1 MSNLKVLHLDLD
13 TGQIVAK
20 GSAIS
25 GGGGAPGNFVN
36 VSGDTMTGFLTLHAD
51 PTDNFHASTKQYVDV
66 LINDVLDEISTIRD
80 DHNADLSQ
88 YIQKSGDTMTGYLTL
103 HDEPIN
109 ANHAVN
115 KLYVDE
121 NALFK
126 TGGTMTG
133 YLSLSGPPVLGS
145 HAASKQYVDNAI
157 ANSGIGSGSYLELSG
172 GTMTGPIV
180 LDGDPVNE
188 LEAATKQYVDSVA
201 SGLDVKESVRV
212 ATYTDIPLA
221 GLQVVDGVQ
230 LNEGDRVLVK
240 AQNSGEQNGIY
251 TASVGAW
258 VRAEDVDGSPANEV
272 TSGMFCFIEEGT
284 EYRNTGWVLTTS
296 NPITLDVTPLEFNKF
311 SATGEYVAKAGDT
324 MTGPLILSGAP
335 TQSSEAATKGYIDNL
350 FQNIGDKYIQATP
363 ASTWTIAHNRNTTHI
378 LVQVIEGNEIVIPDR
393 IVFID
398 ANTIE
403 VSFGAPISGSANMLF
418 FG

>member
-20 GSAIS
+20 GSAT
-25 GGGGAPGNFVN
+25 GGGAPGNFVN
-36 VSGDTMTGFLTLHAD
+36 VSGDTMTGFLTLHAEPVD
-51 PTDNFHASTKQYVDV
+51 PFHASTKQYVDL
-66 LINDVLDEISTIRD
+66 LISDVLDEVNALRD
-80 DHNADLSQ
+80 DHNLDLSQ
-88 YIQKSGDTMTGYLTL
+88 YVRKSGDTLTGYLTL
-103 HDEPIN
+103 HAEPIN

-115 KLYVDE
+115 KQYVDA

-157 ANSGIGSGSYLELSG
+157 ANSGIGDGNFLPLSG
-172 GTMTGPIV
+172 GTMTGPITLNADPIND
-180 LDGDPVNE
+180 LD
-188 LEAATKQYVDSVA
+188 AATKQYVDSVA

-212 ATYTDIPLA
+212 ATLVDIPLA

-240 AQNSGEQNGIY
+240 AQNAGEQNGIY
-251 TASVGAW
+251 LATTGVWGRSA
-258 VRAEDVDGSPANEV
+258 DTDGSPANEV
-272 TSGMFCFIEEGT
+272 SSGLFCFVEEGVQN
-284 EYRNTGWVLTTS
+284 RNSGWVLTTS
-296 NPITLDVTPLEFNKF
+296 DPIILNTTPLEFNKF
-311 SATGEYVAKAGDT
+311 SATGEYVSKTGDT
-324 MTGPLILSGAP
+324 MTGPLILSGVP

-363 ASTWTIAHNRNTTHI
+363 SSTWTIAHNRNTTHI

-393 IVFID
+393 IVFVD
-398 ANTIE
+398 SNTIE